1 MTRTTR
7 NILLFCVG
15 LVLGGFTAY
24 AFSNPIDQYCPQ
36 HVVWG
41 APQIKQEG
49 YNQYLCRTGYA
60 VNYNY
65 QTKVAHFAVERIDA
79 VNLVKTAARKDDFRE
94 DPQVPLEARS
104 TLADYKGT
112 GYDRGHI
119 APAADMTYSAQ
130 AMSESF
136 FLTNMMPQDPGNNRG
151 IWKYTE
157 EYTRFWASKYGTV
170 FVISGPYYSQQ
181 ATKTIGNGVRVPDYV
196 WKVIIDPQRSRAITF
211 IFPNQKLDPK
221 QLENYVS
228 TISEVEHLTGI
239 NISPMLPPQLQGMEN
254 VRADLKDW

>member
-1 MTRTTR
+1 MTRTQR
-7 NILLFCVG
+7 NILAFCIG
-15 LVLGGFTAY
+15 LVLGGVAAV
-24 AFSNPIDQYCPQ
+24 AFANPIDDACPQ

-41 APQIKQEG
+41 APQVKQEG

-65 QTKVAHFAVERIDA
+65 QTKVAHFAVEHVKKEA
-79 VNLVKTAARKDDFRE
+79 LVKSAARKDDFRE
-94 DPQVPLEARS
+94 DPEVPVQFRS
-104 TLADYKGT
+104 TLADYKGA

-119 APAADMTYSAQ
+119 APAADMTYSAI

-136 FLTNMMPQDPGNNRG
+136 YLTNMMPQDPGNNRG

-157 EYTRFWASKYGTV
+157 EYVRFWADAYGEV
-170 FVISGPYYSQQ
+170 YVISGPYYSGQ
-181 ATKTIGNGVRVPDYV
+181 ANKVIGNNVRVPDYV
-196 WKVIIDPQRSRAITF
+196 WKIVIDPQRSRAITF

-221 QLENYVS
+221 QLDNYIS

-239 NISPMLPPQLQGMEN
+239 NISPMLPQQLQGMKN
-254 VRADLKDW
+254 IRANMKDW

>member
-1 MTRTTR
+1 MTRTKR
-7 NILLFCVG
+7 NILALCVG
-15 LVLGGFTAY
+15 LVLGALTAL
-24 AFSNPIDQYCPQ
+24 AFANPIDDACPQ

-49 YNQYLCRTGYA
+49 NNQYLCRTGYA

-65 QTKVAHFAVERIDA
+65 QTKVAHFAVEHVTKEA
-79 VNLVKTAARKDDFRE
+79 LVKTAARKDDFRE
-94 DPQVPLEARS
+94 DPAVPAQFRS
-104 TLADYKGT
+104 TLADYAKA

-157 EYTRFWASKYGTV
+157 EYVRFWADNYGEV
-170 FVISGPYYSQQ
+170 YVISGPLYTAN

-196 WKVIIDPQRSRAITF
+196 WKIVIDPKRSRAITF
-211 IFPNQKLDPK
+211 LFPNQKLDAK
-221 QLENYVS
+221 QLDSYIS
-228 TISEVEHLTGI
+228 TISEIEYLTGI
-239 NISPMLPPQLQGMEN
+239 NISPMLPAQLQGMKN
-254 VRADLKDW
+254 VRADMKDW